1 MAGEGSMMF
10 SSARVLAY
18 FLLVFGLA
26 VFLTGAY
33 LFVLRSRI
41 SARISGPLMIL
52 YGAVMLVLG
61 VGMIGRVFSMM
72 QWSFFS
78 GAIML
83 VVGVGMVYS
92 GFTMGKM

>member
-1 MAGEGSMMF
+1 MTV
-10 SSARVLAY
+10 SSTIGLAY

-26 VFLTGAY
+26 VLLTGVY
-33 LFVLRSRI
+33 LLVLRTKI

-78 GAIML
+78 GALML

-92 GFTMGKM
+92 GFTMGKMDKM

>member
-1 MAGEGSMMF
+1 MMF
-10 SSARVLAY
+10 SPAVALAY

-26 VFLTGAY
+26 VLLTGIY
-33 LFVLRSRI
+33 LLVLRSMI
-41 SARISGPLMIL
+41 NARYSGPLMIL

-72 QWSFFS
+72 QGSFLS

-83 VVGVGMVYS
+83 VLGVAMVYS